1 MLNVSYKKRIGY
13 FTLTQGENKFRIHIC
28 HANCLCA
35 MCEFYKNE
43 SGEEMVQLVS
53 FFHDMTHAKRCFKD
67 DVFLY
72 DWDNF
77 VFHAKECNNEMWKFI
92 RLLADNGKKVTIK

>member
-1 MLNVSYKKRIGY
+1 MLNVSYKNKIGY
-13 FTLTQGENKFRIHIC
+13 FTLTQGENKFRVHIY

-35 MCEFYKNE
+35 MCEFYTNE
-43 SGEEMVQLVS
+43 QGEKMVQLVS
-53 FFHDMTHAKRCFKD
+53 FFADIAHAKRCFKD
-67 DVFLY
+67 GLFIN

-77 VFHAKECNNEMWKFI
+77 TFHANECDTEMWKFI